1 METKVILLV
10 EDNPRDEALT
20 IRALNKCNIANE
32 IVVARD
38 GVEALDYLFARGE
51 YAGRDVTDCPEVV
64 LLDLKLP
71 RIDGFEVLAEIR
83 SNELTRRQPVVIFT
97 SSDEQEDRIRGYDLG
112 VNSFVRKPVDFD
124 QFTEATRQI
133 GIFWLLTNITAPP
146 VIEERDG

>member
-20 IRALNKCNIANE
+20 IRALRKCNISNE

-38 GVEALDYLFARGE
+38 GVEALDYLFARGDH
-51 YAGRDVTDCPEVV
+51 AGRDMTNVPEVV

-71 RIDGFEVLAEIR
+71 RMDGFEVLAAVR
-83 SNELTRRQPVVIFT
+83 SNELTRRQPIVIFT
-97 SSDEQEDRIRGYDLG
+97 SSDEEEDRIRGYDLG

-133 GIFWLLTNITAPP
+133 GLYWLLTNMTAPP
-146 VIEERDG
+146 VVKEIDG